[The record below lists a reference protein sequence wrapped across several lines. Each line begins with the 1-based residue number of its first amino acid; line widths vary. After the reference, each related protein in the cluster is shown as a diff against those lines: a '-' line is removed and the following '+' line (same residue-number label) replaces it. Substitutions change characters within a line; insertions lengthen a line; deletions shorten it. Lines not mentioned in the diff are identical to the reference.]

1 MGIIIVQDTLPGFPH
16 TPFHP
21 VDVPRRP
28 QAAESKPQ
36 PPSWGAAG
44 RSPQGGHRS
53 SAARR
58 RQDTKPPSPGRHR
71 AASPGR
77 WAGCGAG
84 GPLAPR
90 AAAGTSPK
98 RTTGGPQTGGRP
110 HPAAGPLGGPPPGEV
125 GLGAGGART
134 QARPPTPRPGGRSQ
148 RPGHR
153 HHGRAPRRGGCG
165 PPHPGGQ
172 QRDRTQAD
180 HGPGAP
186 PPATSQHQ
194 RRRGPT
200 GRGRTRP
207 GRCDWGGGGRAGPVP
222 ARPAPDRPHTFY
234 VCPSGANSA
243 AGARAPNR
251 DGGAAGLAPG
261 GLAARAA
268 GGTDRSRG
276 HPSRSWGGVGGKKN
290 AGRLAPRLDTTG
302 RKKMRGG
309 RFVPP
314 ACRHSGYQIS
324 PCSA

>member
-1 MGIIIVQDTLPGFPH
+1 M
-16 TPFHP
+16 
-21 VDVPRRP
+21 
-28 QAAESKPQ
+28 
-36 PPSWGAAG
+36 
-44 RSPQGGHRS
+44 
-53 SAARR
+53 
-58 RQDTKPPSPGRHR
+58 SPGAGAFEGGGYNP
-71 AASPGR
+71 AALF
-77 WAGCGAG
+77 C
-84 GPLAPR
+84 PR
-90 AAAGTSPK
+90 ATEK
-98 RTTGGPQTGGRP
+98 TGACGGRDQPKEDHGTGTGTGTGP
-110 HPAAGPLGGPPPGEV
+110 HPAAGRRGGP
-125 GLGAGGART
+125 A
-134 QARPPTPRPGGRSQ
+134 GGRSGKAQ
-148 RPGHR
+148 AGHGRRPGRQPHAQAAAAS
-153 HHGRAPRRGGCG
+153 GRATATTAERPRRGGVA
-165 PPHPGGQ
+165 PRFSGGQ

-186 PPATSQHQ
+186 PPATSPHQ

-207 GRCDWGGGGRAGPVP
+207 GRCDWGGGGRAGPGP

-234 VCPSGANSA
+234 VCPSGANGA

-276 HPSRSWGGVGGKKN
+276 LPSRSWGGVGGKKMPGSLPPGWT
-290 AGRLAPRLDTTG
+290 ATG

-314 ACRHSGYQIS
+314 ACRYSGYQIS

>member
-1 MGIIIVQDTLPGFPH
+1 MGGGF
-16 TPFHP
+16 
-21 VDVPRRP
+21 RRP
-28 QAAESKPQ
+28 L
-36 PPSWGAAG
+36 
-44 RSPQGGHRS
+44 S

-58 RQDTKPPSPGRHR
+58 RQDTKPPSPGRLR

-90 AAAGTSPK
+90 AAAGASPK

-148 RPGHR
+148 RPGPR

-186 PPATSQHQ
+186 PPATSPHQ

-222 ARPAPDRPHTFY
+222 ARPAPDRPHTFF
-234 VCPSGANSA
+234 VPARHLWGR
-243 AGARAPNR
+243 AGTTAT
-251 DGGAAGLAPG
+251 GAAP
-261 GLAARAA
+261 
-268 GGTDRSRG
+268 
-276 HPSRSWGGVGGKKN
+276 P
-290 AGRLAPRLDTTG
+290 AGRFCARDSG
-302 RKKMRGG
+302 RAEGSRGG
-309 RFVPP
+309 RIRTRSDGAGRCRSGTGWGGTVRIEAGAVPPGRGAAWRQKKWPVGFPPGWTRLDEKKCGEDVLSPP
-314 ACRHSGYQIS
+314 ACRYSGYQIS